1 MPKNTKKTISN
12 QQFKELFEDS
22 DDDIDSTKDTYINFI
37 TDFGKWTIHHYYAIK
52 CREKYPNMFFYYFP
66 RSLFKISK
74 IKDKEKSQIIDY
86 IFNSEGKN
94 LNGRW
99 GYLSLLLEN
108 PNISGEQLF
117 SSITNNR
124 AIMNF
129 SNSFPLKEDAL
140 PDFDED
146 IKDFRERIDSVWI
159 NFNRQ
164 HILRFA
170 RECRQ
175 NVLHSRDEWRYVLN
189 IANEY
194 ERYCHDNK
202 LTNGII
208 EAETEY
214 IRDSYQECIRDGNF
228 T

>member
-1 MPKNTKKTISN
+1 MIEALLALFEYIRDGSISN
-12 QQFKELFEDS
+12 IGIIILIILSFVQIS
-22 DDDIDSTKDTYINFI
+22 P
-37 TDFGKWTIHHYYAIK
+37 IK
-52 CREKYPNMFFYYFP
+52 FNPYDKFFSWL
-66 RSLFKISK
+66 RRK
-74 IKDKEKSQIIDY
+74 
-86 IFNSEGKN
+86 
-94 LNGRW
+94 
-99 GYLSLLLEN
+99 LL
-108 PNISGEQLF
+108 G
-117 SSITNNR
+117 
-124 AIMNF
+124 
-129 SNSFPLKEDAL
+129 
-140 PDFDED
+140 DFDED

-214 IRDSYQECIRDGNF
+214 IRDSYQECIRDDNF
-228 T
+228 A

>member
-1 MPKNTKKTISN
+1 MIEALLALFDYVRNGSISN
-12 QQFKELFEDS
+12 
-22 DDDIDSTKDTYINFI
+22 
-37 TDFGKWTIHHYYAIK
+37 FGIIILIILSFVQISPIK
-52 CREKYPNMFFYYFP
+52 FNPYDKFFSWL
-66 RSLFKISK
+66 RRK
-74 IKDKEKSQIIDY
+74 
-86 IFNSEGKN
+86 
-94 LNGRW
+94 
-99 GYLSLLLEN
+99 LL
-108 PNISGEQLF
+108 G
-117 SSITNNR
+117 
-124 AIMNF
+124 
-129 SNSFPLKEDAL
+129 
-140 PDFDED
+140 DFDEN

-175 NVLHSRDEWRYVLN
+175 NIIHSRDEWRYVLS

-214 IRDSYQECIRDGNF
+214 IRDSYQKRIQDGNF
-228 T
+228 A

>member
-1 MPKNTKKTISN
+1 MTEALLALFEYIRNGSISN
-12 QQFKELFEDS
+12 IGIIILLILSFVQIS
-22 DDDIDSTKDTYINFI
+22 P
-37 TDFGKWTIHHYYAIK
+37 IK
-52 CREKYPNMFFYYFP
+52 FNPYDKFFSWL
-66 RSLFKISK
+66 RRK
-74 IKDKEKSQIIDY
+74 
-86 IFNSEGKN
+86 
-94 LNGRW
+94 
-99 GYLSLLLEN
+99 LL
-108 PNISGEQLF
+108 G
-117 SSITNNR
+117 
-124 AIMNF
+124 
-129 SNSFPLKEDAL
+129 
-140 PDFDED
+140 DFDED

-159 NFNRQ
+159 NFSRQ

>member
-1 MPKNTKKTISN
+1 MTEALLALFEYIRNGSISN
-12 QQFKELFEDS
+12 IGIIILFILS
-22 DDDIDSTKDTYINFI
+22 FVQISP
-37 TDFGKWTIHHYYAIK
+37 IK
-52 CREKYPNMFFYYFP
+52 FNPYDKFFSWL
-66 RSLFKISK
+66 RRK
-74 IKDKEKSQIIDY
+74 
-86 IFNSEGKN
+86 
-94 LNGRW
+94 
-99 GYLSLLLEN
+99 LL
-108 PNISGEQLF
+108 G
-117 SSITNNR
+117 
-124 AIMNF
+124 
-129 SNSFPLKEDAL
+129 
-140 PDFDED
+140 DFDED

-214 IRDSYQECIRDGNF
+214 IRDSYQECIRDDNF